1 MERFDIDYLKKE
13 RTVTN
18 KTRIKNIVDSENS
31 MNKFTDSYIKQYFT
45 KIYFRQHYM
54 LSKIY
59 FGEILSYIGISEL
72 VCKAC

>member
-45 KIYFRQHYM
+45 KI
-54 LSKIY
+54 
-59 FGEILSYIGISEL
+59 
-72 VCKAC
+72 